1 MFCML
6 FWTKWPVFKFH
17 SKCNTIKQKM
27 GHVVMFIIPTNIL
40 PILSISECVNNLIMV
55 YTVYCM
61 WSLSSQENGGGPG
74 SSQSVL
80 SQDFFESATSL
91 DRPDTVCGDVS
102 GYQCFYI
109 LQWLLQQ
116 TWGHVSREGLV
127 RGEMKIFGLSV
138 VAQLKKPQRWQSSS
152 VSVSL
157 SYHHT
162 RTHLNPWPWL
172 SRAKDV
178 LGGFVD
184 IVALVMVNRIK
195 LWFCLGWKN
204 DRLFAAARKKII
216 SV

>member
-116 TWGHVSREGLV
+116 TWGHVSREGLCA
-127 RGEMKIFGLSV
+127 RRDEDLWTECSCTTKETPEMAVVLCLCQFIISPHSDSLESMTLTLKGQRRFGRLCG
-138 VAQLKKPQRWQSSS
+138 
-152 VSVSL
+152 
-157 SYHHT
+157 YC
-162 RTHLNPWPWL
+162 
-172 SRAKDV
+172 
-178 LGGFVD
+178 
-184 IVALVMVNRIK
+184 
-195 LWFCLGWKN
+195 CLGHG
-204 DRLFAAARKKII
+204 
-216 SV
+216 